1 MPIALSLQAFF
12 TSIITFISGRLR
24 PSSNPPPSASS
35 TGDDPES
42 QQVTAPVPNTEP
54 KINPNQFL
62 LQWQNVVM
70 AFCFTSAIEIAVLFE
85 QTKSSPLSVSFY
97 LLSFV
102 ILIIFLS
109 LFVAKSVGQNF
120 TVTSQ
125 VLEKVAIFLAATS
138 FIITI
143 TIPFPLL
150 LKCTTWA
157 LYALC
162 LIIIV
167 ICNKLK

>member
-1 MPIALSLQAFF
+1 MSITSNLRAFF
-12 TSIITFISGRLR
+12 TSIITFISGQLR
-24 PSSNPPPSASS
+24 PSSNPPPSSSS
-35 TGDDPES
+35 TDDDLES
-42 QQVTAPVPNTEP
+42 QQVTAPIPNTEQ

-62 LQWQNVVM
+62 LQWQNVVL

-85 QTKSSPLSVSFY
+85 QTKSPLSVSFY

-102 ILIIFLS
+102 ILVIFLS
-109 LFVAKSVGQNF
+109 LFVGKSVGQSF
-120 TVTSQ
+120 TVPSQ
-125 VLEKVAIFLAATS
+125 VLEKAPIFLAATS

-143 TIPFPLL
+143 TIPLPPWLT
-150 LKCTTWA
+150 CTTRA

-167 ICNKLK
+167 ICNKLM

>member
-1 MPIALSLQAFF
+1 MSLTSCLQACF
-12 TSIITFISGRLR
+12 TSIITFISGQLG
-24 PSSNPPPSASS
+24 PSSNPPPSSSS
-35 TGDDPES
+35 TDDDSES
-42 QQVTAPVPNTEP
+42 QQVAAPIPNTEQ

-62 LQWQNVVM
+62 LQWQNVVL
-70 AFCFTSAIEIAVLFE
+70 AFCFTSTIEIAVLFE
-85 QTKSSPLSVSFY
+85 QTKSPLSVSFY

-120 TVTSQ
+120 TATSQ
-125 VLEKVAIFLAATS
+125 VLEKVAVLLAATS

-143 TIPFPLL
+143 TIPFPLW
-150 LKCTTWA
+150 LKCTAWA

-167 ICNKLK
+167 ICNKLM